1 MSSSV
6 NKSRTLSTPLGYE
19 QIDVAADAVVGLNP
33 PKKATICLLIVEGGS
48 VRWRDDGIDPT
59 ADVGMFLRE
68 GLTVSGGGEGGIGYT
83 GDLTKLRFI
92 QADESGPLSAETTPR
107 GAGGAKLNV
116 SYYRR

>member
-19 QIDVAADAVVGLNP
+19 QIDLADDAVVGLNP
-33 PKKATICLLIVEGGS
+33 PKKATICLLMVEGNA

-83 GDLTKLRFI
+83 GDLSKLRFI
-92 QADESGPLSAETTPR
+92 QADQSGPAGASR